1 MRTKD
6 FPYCSQSSRML
17 CSVRYGP
24 QGGRLGF
31 LWIKDKSLVGSPNL
45 YATVRGAQVRVGN
58 YRFNV
63 EESPNHS
70 STIPRFK
77 DAGTRL

>member
-1 MRTKD
+1 M
-6 FPYCSQSSRML
+6 
-17 CSVRYGP
+17 
-24 QGGRLGF
+24 
-31 LWIKDKSLVGSPNL
+31 GSPSL
-45 YATVRGAQVRVGN
+45 YSTVRGAQVRIGN